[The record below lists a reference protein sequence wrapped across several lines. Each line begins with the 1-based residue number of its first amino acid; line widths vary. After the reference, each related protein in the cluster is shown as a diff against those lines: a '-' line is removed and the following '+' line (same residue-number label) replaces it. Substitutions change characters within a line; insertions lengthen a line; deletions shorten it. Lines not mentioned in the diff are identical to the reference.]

1 MKKIIFTLLLTAV
14 SIFALDINKAT
25 VAEFVKVN
33 GIGEKKAES
42 IVAYRKE
49 HGKFKN
55 IDELKKVKG
64 VGSKIVSAIKSKS

>member
-25 VAEFVKVN
+25 IAELVKVN

-42 IVAYRKE
+42 IIAYRKE

-64 VGSKIVSAIKSKS
+64 IGNKIDDTIKSKS